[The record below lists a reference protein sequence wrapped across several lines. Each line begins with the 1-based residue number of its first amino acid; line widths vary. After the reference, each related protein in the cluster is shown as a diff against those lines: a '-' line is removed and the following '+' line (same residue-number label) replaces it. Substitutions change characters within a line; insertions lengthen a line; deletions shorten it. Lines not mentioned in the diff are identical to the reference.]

1 MVSKESLRGY
11 VMEEALA
18 RLLHTAGYQ
27 LVTQVEDDAEGLV
40 RKGNGLAVRGRGG
53 DHQADVLALLA
64 AVVPF
69 GYRLR
74 LFVEAKHRADKVG
87 LPAVRSSYAVLADVN
102 QFVPGSGRRR
112 YDHQSVFF
120 STGGYSA
127 DAQRFADAHGISL
140 QDFTGKAWQLLR
152 HGVETTADALGAV
165 LASAGRSVPLP
176 WARQL
181 LREALGTPTSTGP
194 VQPAPPL
201 RPDQRVLAAAQPR
214 LAQGRVSLEQ
224 VEALADAFST
234 LVDLHERSLLIA
246 HTSGRMM
253 LVIRPDGAADLEA
266 LSALARESHTREVA
280 SLFAFD
286 PVSEDPLDGGDW
298 VFTSQDPTR
307 PFHLR
312 VGVPALLE
320 HGLLTTAGAP
330 LTEDGRR
337 ERLTFFWEGQ
347 PITLVYR
354 LADPPGVDAAGQQ
367 VALRCVSVEPAVAI
381 PPAALRPEPAPAD
394 DEEQVVPPSSPSS
407 TPASEPLAGREA
419 SETADA
425 GDGHREVDDDH
436 LDVDEDHDDEE
447 HDDDVDDDVDAS
459 SWDVDD
465 VKLVLYEL
473 ADDARRL
480 SSAHEALTV
489 MHAAARAGGRLKRDD
504 VRTLLGDQPGTAF
517 NSRSGALTRVVN
529 RLRSRGDIATTGARP
544 LQSVVRLRFLTGRR
558 AVVAVRVHPEFIEQV
573 LATPPPV
580 PGGVAVLRQREMS

>member
-53 DHQADVLALLA
+53 DHQADVLALLT

-120 STGGYSA
+120 STGGYST

-152 HGVETTADALGAV
+152 HGVETTADALGTILV
-165 LASAGRSVPLP
+165 SAGRSVPLP

-194 VQPAPPL
+194 VQPLPPL
-201 RPDQRVLAAAQPR
+201 QPDQRVLAAAQSR
-214 LAQGRVSLEQ
+214 LAQGLVSLEQ
-224 VEALADAFST
+224 VEALVDAFSS
-234 LVDLHERSLLIA
+234 LADLHERSLLIA

-253 LVIRPDGAADLEA
+253 LVIRPDGDADLAA
-266 LSALARESHTREVA
+266 LSALAQESRTREVP
-280 SLFAFD
+280 SLYAFD
-286 PVSEDPLDGGDW
+286 PVSADPLDGGDW
-298 VFTSQDPTR
+298 VFSSQDPTR

-320 HGLLTTAGAP
+320 HSLLTTAGAP

-337 ERLTFFWEGQ
+337 ERLTFFWNGQ

-354 LADPPGVDAAGQQ
+354 LADPPGVDANGQQ
-367 VALRCVSVEPAVAI
+367 MALRCVSVEPAVAI
-381 PPAALRPEPAPAD
+381 PPAALLPEPAPAD
-394 DEEQVVPPSSPSS
+394 DGEQVVAPSSASS
-407 TPASEPLAGREA
+407 PPASEPLPGAEPP
-419 SETADA
+419 EHADA
-425 GDGHREVDDDH
+425 GDGHREVDEDH
-436 LDVDEDHDDEE
+436 LDADQDHDDEE
-447 HDDDVDDDVDAS
+447 HDDGDDEDAS

-529 RLRSRGDIATTGARP
+529 RLRSRGDIAATGARP

-573 LATPPPV
+573 LATPPGRSSVTAP
-580 PGGVAVLRQREMS
+580 